1 MLVLLGGLG
10 LLLALVGIVGVTAY
24 AVTRRSREIG
34 VRLAF
39 GARPSQVVAAVLGDA
54 ALPIGVGAVAGVT
67 AAAFATQLIKSFLF
81 ETSPTDPVTLASV
94 TLLLVAAGLL
104 AALWPS
110 LRAARID
117 PVLSLR
123 QE

>member
-1 MLVLLGGLG
+1 MF
-10 LLLALVGIVGVTAY
+10 
-24 AVTRRSREIG
+24 R
-34 VRLAF
+34 
-39 GARPSQVVAAVLGDA
+39 DA
-54 ALPIGVGAVAGVT
+54 ALPIAAGAVIGVT

-123 QE
+123 QD